1 MLFFLTLTT
10 PVQIHAH
17 IVFFMLVKCSEE
29 VALGRQW
36 QRIMLRDVEAMWR
49 TAATQPEQLRSG
61 LQ

>member
-36 QRIMLRDVEAMWR
+36 QRIILRDVEAM
-49 TAATQPEQLRSG
+49 
-61 LQ
+61 